1 MIKRFTAILAA
12 LLLVLATASAMG
24 ESSYIDLEAR
34 DVVVNR
40 NSETLGCRFA
50 KSDYYCLIK
59 PDGTKLTD
67 ELYRSISSISD
78 YPFFKVEVD
87 SEDGVHREGIIDD
100 QGNVVVPAEYADVSL
115 VSDRW
120 AYGVKLTPSS
130 ADDKDYTYSNW
141 STGEKSFFRID
152 NVDFYYR
159 GQLAG
164 TLERTNF
171 NGNVTAYGDYITVT
185 SQDRTRKF
193 YNSGLIESPYQ
204 AEYSGEYTTNYKD
217 RVTHYTHNGT
227 GQEAF
232 VASCTLTAD
241 EVDKSIAYENESFRN
256 LQGEE
261 LFKAQQNYDTVR
273 DFNGD
278 YAVVRK
284 DSKSGVINKE
294 GQEIIPLEYDE
305 IDDYYG
311 TLSKY
316 GIVEAKKDGK
326 FGYLDAN
333 GNVTSEFKY
342 SDDIVRSYGPI
353 SKINDLDGSVIVLS
367 GMIGELPEHYKDV
380 DTSINSRAFVAENEK
395 GEHSLID
402 MSGEVLIPYTDA
414 NSITYNKDATV
425 AVHRLDSGVYRI
437 YTFSHDDA
445 ITAPAQ
451 QGDKEGDVEEQPA
464 TDGTWTCSNG
474 HTGLT
479 SKFCPECGEAKPA
492 DDIVCPT
499 CGKQFPADEAPNFC
513 PDDGT
518 KLK

>member
-50 KSDYYCLIK
+50 KSDYYRLIK

-437 YTFSHDDA
+437 YTFSHDDV

-451 QGDKEGDVEEQPA
+451 QGDKEGAVEEQPA

-474 HTGLT
+474 HTGIT